1 MLPFTTCKNTTILIP
16 KRNPHSTNYKKS
28 KLQTIHKSNH
38 PTKFNLNPN
47 LQTSTNHPFPRHSA
61 YRQTLPYKTHS
72 KKLFDKRRQ
81 IPLALLKMN

>member
-1 MLPFTTCKNTTILIP
+1 MPDLTSCKNTILIP
-16 KRNPHSTNYKKS
+16 KRNSHSTIRKKS

-38 PTKFNLNPN
+38 PTEFNNNPDP
-47 LQTSTNHPFPRHSA
+47 QTSTNHPFPRHSA